1 MKALDYTK
9 YSFKNLARQKFR
21 TFLTVMA
28 IMIGSLSIVLLIALS
43 EGIKRAINL
52 QLESIGALTTINIPN
67 PLFAEFQGGKELNYT
82 LDDLLV
88 KKLEAIEHVESVSPT
103 YLIST
108 FKYFTVEGSNKNIHS
123 SLLTVRPNNA
133 GRKSIQSGKEFEAGD
148 TQKVIIGGSYIQRI
162 GQSETSESV
171 IGKNIILT
179 VTSFDTGED
188 RLIKAEIVGVTKSGP
203 DDSQIYITEK
213 WAGEL
218 IGETRLVNLGYDRIS
233 LKVDKAENVA
243 AITDKLKSDDILAIG
258 SKDLL
263 AQFFSIFSVISY
275 ILGTIGAI
283 SLLVASIGII
293 NTMTMATYERTREI
307 GILRA
312 IGASKSVIKKL
323 FLFESAVIGLLGGIA
338 GIGLAVLVGGIGN
351 NIISKMLEQQN
362 LATGRILFFPIW
374 LIFGTLLFTTFI
386 GVLSGI
392 YPAFRAARLKPV
404 DALRYE

>member
-1 MKALDYTK
+1 MKSRDYMS
-9 YSFKNLARQKFR
+9 YSLKNLARQKFR

-43 EGIKRAINL
+43 EGIKQAINL

-67 PLFAEFQGGKELNYT
+67 PLFAEFQGGKDADYKLDEELANR
-82 LDDLLV
+82 
-88 KKLEAIEHVESVSPT
+88 LETIDHVESVSPT
-103 YLIST
+103 YLLAT

-133 GRKSIQSGKEFEAGD
+133 GKKSIESGMEFETGD
-148 TQKVIIGGSYIQRI
+148 TQKVIVGGSYIERI
-162 GQSETSESV
+162 GPNETADSI
-171 IGKNIILT
+171 IGKNIVLT
-179 VTSFDTGED
+179 MTSFDTGED
-188 RLIKAEIVGVTKSGP
+188 QLINAEIIGVTKSGP
-203 DDSQIYITEK
+203 DDAQIYITEK
-213 WAGEL
+213 WAADL
-218 IGETRLVNLGYDRIS
+218 IGESRLSNLGYDRIS
-233 LKVDKAENVA
+233 LKVDKAENVG
-243 AITDKLKSDDILAIG
+243 AITDKLKSENILAIG
-258 SKDLL
+258 SKEML
-263 AQFFSIFSVISY
+263 AQFFSIFNIISY

-338 GIGLAVLVGGIGN
+338 GISLAVVLGTLGN
-351 NIISKMLEQQN
+351 RIISSMLEQQN
-362 LATGRILFFPIW
+362 LATGKIIIFPIW
-374 LIFGTLLFTTFI
+374 LVFGTLVFTTLI
-386 GVLSGI
+386 GVLAGI
-392 YPAFRAARLKPV
+392 YPAIRAARLKPV